1 MLDWIDNFLNKITM
15 YRLVLYFMFVLVGA
29 ALVLSFIPGLM
40 PFGPLDL
47 IIAVMIFQVVSWA
60 SNLALAHIF
69 KVPANVES
77 VYITAF
83 ILCLIITPSPHNYL
97 VYIVA
102 AVVGQ
107 ASKYFLA
114 YKGKHIFN
122 PAALA
127 VVVTSLA
134 MGESASWWVGT
145 AWMLPVVAVGGLLV
159 LRKVQRVDLALSF
172 FLVAVVSIILKSSF
186 ISDPLPLLNRILLDT
201 PIVFF
206 TTIMLIEPLTTPPN
220 RSQRFIY
227 GVLTGVL
234 FGPTMHVG
242 TIYSTPELALAVAN
256 IYSYLASPKG
266 KFKLTLKAKQLIGLE
281 TYELVFE
288 TKSPLRFRP
297 GQYLEWTLGHTNPDN
312 RGNRRYFTVASSP
325 TEKEVRLGVKFYDK
339 PSTFKQ
345 KMHQLVPGS
354 QIMAGQ
360 LMGDFTLPRDPK
372 EKLVFIAGG
381 IGITPFR
388 SILKYLMDRGEKRDI
403 VLFYSNKKPAEVAY
417 REILDEAQAKLGI
430 KTIYIMT
437 DETGYL
443 TGDMITRA
451 LADYRDRKF
460 YISGPRSMVVAFEQ
474 HLEDLA
480 IPKRQIKTDFF
491 PGYA

>member
-1 MLDWIDNFLNKITM
+1 M
-15 YRLVLYFMFVLVGA
+15 YRLVLYFMFVLVGV
-29 ALVLSFIPGLM
+29 ALVLSFFPGIM
-40 PFGPLDL
+40 PFEPLDL
-47 IIAVMIFQVVSWA
+47 IIAVLIFQIISWA

-69 KVPANVES
+69 KVQANVES

-83 ILCLIITPSPHNYL
+83 ILTLIITPSPHNYL

-107 ASKYFLA
+107 ASKYILA

-127 VVVTSLA
+127 AVVVSLT

-145 AWMLPVVAVGGLLV
+145 AWMLPVVVIGGVLI
-159 LRKVQRVDLALSF
+159 LRKIQRFHLALSF
-172 FLVAVVSIILKSSF
+172 LLVAMGSILIVSSF
-186 ISDPLPLLNRILLDT
+186 DPMQLLKRMLLDT

-206 TTIMLIEPLTTPPN
+206 ATIMLTEPQTAPPT
-220 RSQRFIY
+220 RLMRIIY
-227 GVLTGVL
+227 GVLAGL
-234 FGPTMHVG
+234 LYGPTIHVG
-242 TIYSTPELALAVAN
+242 VIFSTPELALLVAN
-256 IYSYLASPKG
+256 IYSYIVSPKG
-266 KFKLTLKAKQLIGLE
+266 KFKLILKAKQLIGLE

-297 GQYLEWTLGHTNPDN
+297 GQYLEWTLGHANPDL

-345 KMHQLVPGS
+345 KMHTLTPGS
-354 QIMAGQ
+354 EIMAGQ
-360 LMGDFTLPRDPK
+360 LMGDFTLPSDPK

-388 SILKYLMDRGEKRDI
+388 SILKYLVDKGEKRDI

-417 REILDEAQAKLGI
+417 REILDEAQSKLGI
-430 KTIYIMT
+430 KTVYIMT
-437 DETGYL
+437 DQEGYL
-443 TGDMITRA
+443 TGERIEQT
-451 LADYRDRKF
+451 LPDYRQRKY

-474 HLEDLA
+474 ILEDLA
-480 IPKRQIKTDFF
+480 VPKRQIKTDFF

>member
-97 VYIVA
+97 FYIVA

-227 GVLTGVL
+227 GVLT
-234 FGPTMHVG
+234 
-242 TIYSTPELALAVAN
+242 
-256 IYSYLASPKG
+256 
-266 KFKLTLKAKQLIGLE
+266 
-281 TYELVFE
+281 
-288 TKSPLRFRP
+288 
-297 GQYLEWTLGHTNPDN
+297 
-312 RGNRRYFTVASSP
+312 
-325 TEKEVRLGVKFYDK
+325 
-339 PSTFKQ
+339 
-345 KMHQLVPGS
+345 
-354 QIMAGQ
+354 
-360 LMGDFTLPRDPK
+360 
-372 EKLVFIAGG
+372 
-381 IGITPFR
+381 
-388 SILKYLMDRGEKRDI
+388 
-403 VLFYSNKKPAEVAY
+403 
-417 REILDEAQAKLGI
+417 
-430 KTIYIMT
+430 
-437 DETGYL
+437 
-443 TGDMITRA
+443 
-451 LADYRDRKF
+451 
-460 YISGPRSMVVAFEQ
+460 
-474 HLEDLA
+474 
-480 IPKRQIKTDFF
+480 
-491 PGYA
+491 